1 MAPKR
6 DYYDVL
12 GVNQDATDAELK
24 ATYRK
29 LALKYHPDR
38 NPGNQEAEEKFK
50 EASGAYEVLQDSQK
64 RRIYDQFG
72 HQGLEGSGFSGFSG
86 FEDIFSS
93 FGGIFED
100 LFGFG
105 SGRRSRTRAQRGADL
120 RYDMALSFM
129 EAAFG
134 TETEIELF

>member
-1 MAPKR
+1 MINKR

-12 GVNQDATDAELK
+12 GVNQNADDDELK
-24 ATYRK
+24 ANYRK

-38 NPGNQEAEEKFK
+38 NPDDKIAEEKFK
-50 EASGAYEVLQDSQK
+50 EASEAYEVLRDPQK
-64 RRIYDQFG
+64 RNIYDQFG

-100 LFGFG
+100 FFGF
-105 SGRRSRTRAQRGADL
+105 SS
-120 RYDMALSFM
+120 
-129 EAAFG
+129 
-134 TETEIELF
+134 